1 MVTARLRASRYV
13 VGLAKSR
20 GVPRMARA
28 RTNHM
33 RAVVFTP
40 EKRAVHT
47 VERPEPRPPTGTEVL
62 LSLVEVGI
70 CGTDRE
76 IIAFEHGAPPPG
88 ASDLVLGHEALAEV
102 VAVGPDAMW
111 ARPGDLVVPTVRRPC
126 PNPRCP
132 ACSQGRPDHCVTG
145 EFSERGIVHAD
156 GFMADAVLESERF
169 LVPVPRV
176 LADVAILVEPLSVI
190 VKGVDDYEAVRARY
204 GFEVARPRG
213 LVLGAGPIGLLATM
227 VLEADGVDTY
237 VFSREPED
245 DPRTELVRALGATYV
260 SAASTPLDKLPERF
274 GTFDVVFEAVGV
286 PEVAFGALPALA
298 PNAVAILSGI
308 PAQRGPVSAELGRW
322 MRDLVLKNQAVVGT
336 VSAGRPAYEGALRRL
351 EQCMVLFPDAVRSL
365 IQRVP
370 FEQAPDVLVR
380 GRAIKNVVT
389 VKDAV
394 TASR

>member
-1 MVTARLRASRYV
+1 
-13 VGLAKSR
+13 
-20 GVPRMARA
+20 
-28 RTNHM
+28 M
-33 RAVVFTP
+33 RAVVVTP
-40 EKRAVHT
+40 EKRQVHI
-47 VERPEPRPPTGTEVL
+47 VERPEPPRPKGSEVL
-62 LSLVEVGI
+62 LSPVEVGI

-76 IIAFEHGAPPPG
+76 IMALEHGAPPPG
-88 ASDLVLGHEALAEV
+88 AADLVLGHEALAEV
-102 VAVGPDAMW
+102 IEVGPDATW

-126 PNPRCP
+126 RNPRCP
-132 ACSQGRPDHCVTG
+132 ACSQGHPEHCVTG
-145 EFSERGIVHAD
+145 EFSERGIVRAD
-156 GFMADAVLESERF
+156 GFMSEAVLESERF

-176 LADVAILVEPLSVI
+176 LADVAVLAEPLSVI

-227 VLEADGVDTY
+227 VLEADGIDTY

-245 DPRTELVRALGATYV
+245 DPRAELIRALGATYV
-260 SAASTPLDKLPERF
+260 SSASTPLDKLPERV
-274 GTFDVVFEAVGV
+274 GSFDVVFEAVGV

-298 PNAVAILSGI
+298 PNAVAVLSGI
-308 PAQRGPVSAELGRW
+308 PAQRGPVPAELSRW

-370 FEQAPDVLVR
+370 FEQAPEVVAR
-380 GRAIKNVVT
+380 GPAIKNVVRI
-389 VKDAV
+389 KDAV
-394 TASR
+394 TRSR